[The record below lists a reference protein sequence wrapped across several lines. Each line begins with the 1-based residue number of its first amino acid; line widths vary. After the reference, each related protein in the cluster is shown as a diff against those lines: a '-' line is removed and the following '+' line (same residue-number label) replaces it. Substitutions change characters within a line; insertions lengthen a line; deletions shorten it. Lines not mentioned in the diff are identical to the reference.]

1 MSVQKSGFVVR
12 RAMPLDLP
20 QVMEI
25 NRQELPEN
33 YSPEFFRD
41 MLFEHGE
48 YFFVASGEGRLLGYV
63 MCRKE
68 TDFSPF
74 REHFSLSPRGHLVSL
89 AVRSSNRRMG
99 LGRSL
104 MEAAH
109 DAMRR
114 NGIKE
119 SYLEVRAGN
128 TTAISLYEGMG
139 YEIRKTVSSY
149 YMDGTNAHVMVL
161 KL

>member
-1 MSVQKSGFVVR
+1 MSTEKGGFVVR
-12 RAMPLDLP
+12 RAMLLDLP
-20 QVMEI
+20 QVIEI

-48 YFFVASGEGRLLGYV
+48 YFLVATGEGRILGYI

-68 TDFSPF
+68 TDFSSF
-74 REHFSLSPRGHLVSL
+74 SQHFSLSPRGHLVSL

-104 MEAAH
+104 VEAAH

-119 SYLEVRAGN
+119 SYLEVRADN
-128 TTAISLYEGMG
+128 TPAISLYKGMG
-139 YEIRKTVSSY
+139 YEVKKTVSSY
-149 YMDGTNAHVMVL
+149 YMDGTTAHVMIL